1 MACAMLSIS
10 IDTQFVLWN
19 LNTVFENLAI
29 DYDIE
34 GVFEKMADKFYRISL
49 LLFIRCRILQ
59 LSRRVRNYPVIGK
72 FLSMYSDIL

>member
-29 DYDIE
+29 DYGIE
-34 GVFEKMADKFYRISL
+34 GVFGKTAVINFIEYHYFY
-49 LLFIRCRILQ
+49 LFGVAYY
-59 LSRRVRNYPVIGK
+59 SYRRVRNYLIIGN
-72 FLSMYSDIL
+72 FLSMHSDIL